1 MAGAKMFPDPD
12 AQQLEHLIRAGI
24 SDLSRIAESDRKGP
38 SSPAPLPAIPKAA
51 QLSMFLLLLTKGV
64 EQKHATIFTH
74 KEQLEGHLGRVYRK
88 SKACWEDAIGTK
100 SEQTRSKRL
109 QDTQN
114 IEPAISAL
122 DRFAE
127 KSFGAF
133 GASLADFGVKDIQ
146 LALGALT
153 TKLADG
159 VRQDLRLADRG
170 KKRASPRAREK
181 PAVACR
187 EVPATVLGGVLA
199 ASLAGDVAAQGKI
212 SPEQAKA
219 MRVAVFIGTGRPD
232 PATPKPPGPKKLK
245 KTLEGLAHHIR
256 SMKN

>member
-24 SDLSRIAESDRKGP
+24 SDLLRIAESDRKGP
-38 SSPAPLPAIPKAA
+38 SSPAQLPAIPKAA

-64 EQKHATIFTH
+64 EQKHQTIFAH

-88 SKACWEDAIGTK
+88 SKACWEEAIGTK
-100 SEQTRSKRL
+100 SEQIRSKRL

-153 TKLADG
+153 TKLAYG

-170 KKRASPRAREK
+170 KKSASPRSREK
-181 PAVACR
+181 PAEAFR
-187 EVPATVLGGVLA
+187 EVPATVLGGLLA

-232 PATPKPPGPKKLK
+232 PAPPKPPGAKKVT
-245 KTLEGLAHHIR
+245 KTLKGLAHHIR
-256 SMKN
+256 SLKN

>member
-1 MAGAKMFPDPD
+1 MAVKKTFPDPD

-24 SDLSRIAESDRKGP
+24 NDLSRITAGEVTGTTDTSRLQAVP
-38 SSPAPLPAIPKAA
+38 RAA

-64 EQKHATIFTH
+64 ERKHRIVFTH
-74 KEQLEGHLGRVYRK
+74 KERLEGYLGRVYRK
-88 SKACWEDAIGTK
+88 SKACWEEAIGTK

-109 QDTQN
+109 QDTRS

-133 GASLADFGVKDIQ
+133 GASLAEFGVADVQ
-146 LALGALT
+146 TALGALT

-159 VRQDLRLADRG
+159 VRQDLQLADRG
-170 KKRASPRAREK
+170 KKSPSPRFRDK
-181 PAVACR
+181 PPEAYH
-187 EVPATVLGGVLA
+187 EVPPQVLGGLLA

-219 MRVAVFIGTGRPD
+219 MRVAVFIGTDRPD
-232 PATPKPPGPKKLK
+232 PATPKLRGTKKLT

-256 SMKN
+256 SLKN

>member
-38 SSPAPLPAIPKAA
+38 SSPAQLPAIPKAA

-64 EQKHATIFTH
+64 EQKHETIFAH
-74 KEQLEGHLGRVYRK
+74 KGQLEGHLGKVYK
-88 SKACWEDAIGTK
+88 QSKGCWEEALASKIEK
-100 SEQTRSKRL
+100 ARSKRL
-109 QDTQN
+109 QDTRH
-114 IEPAISAL
+114 IEPTIISL
-122 DRFAE
+122 SRFAE

-133 GASLADFGVKDIQ
+133 GASLADFGVKNIQ

-153 TKLADG
+153 TLLADG
-159 VRQDLRLADRG
+159 VRQDLRLTDRG
-170 KKRASPRAREK
+170 KKSASPRSREK
-181 PAVACR
+181 PAEASD
-187 EVPATVLGGVLA
+187 EVPPQVLGGLLA
-199 ASLAGDVAAQGKI
+199 ASLASGVAAQGKI

-219 MRVAVFIGTGRPD
+219 MRVAVFIGTDRRD
-232 PATPKPPGPKKLK
+232 PATPKLRGTKKLT

-256 SMKN
+256 SLKN